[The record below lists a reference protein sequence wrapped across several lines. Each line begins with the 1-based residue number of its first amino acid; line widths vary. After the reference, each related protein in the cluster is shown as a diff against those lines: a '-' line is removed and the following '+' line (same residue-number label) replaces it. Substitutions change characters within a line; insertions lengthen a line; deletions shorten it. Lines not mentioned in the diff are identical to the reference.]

1 MKIARYEV
9 GEVIFHE
16 GEKTQEAFRILCGRV
31 EITIP
36 GRMKPIILAQMS
48 EGDIFGE
55 MAMVDERPRSATARC
70 VEEAECEVM
79 GPTDFQR
86 AILQDPHRLLP
97 YLSAFFERLRTV
109 NDRLHLELRLR
120 AESRA
125 ATISQQMAPPAPKVR
140 EPSPVPSVEHHPER
154 IRKPVPFPPMHAM
167 TQKPESQVHTLR
179 VSPLDPLCASKF
191 EVGFGPLKIEK
202 FPFRIGRGGAGENG
216 ERHSV
221 FSANDFLIADHE
233 PYQISR
239 SHCSI
244 EREGDHFFVKDRGST
259 LGTIINGTT
268 IGVQHSCLTVDLQA
282 GENTL
287 VLGSARSPY
296 KFKIELE

>member
-1 MKIARYEV
+1 MKIARYEPGDV
-9 GEVIFHE
+9 VFHE
-16 GEKTQEAFRILCGRV
+16 GEKSQEAFRILSGRV
-31 EITIP
+31 EITIQ
-36 GRMKPIILAQMS
+36 GRTKPIILAQLS

-70 VEEAECEVM
+70 VEAAECEVM
-79 GPTDFQR
+79 GPADFQR

-125 ATISQQMAPPAPKVR
+125 ATIGQPMAPPVPRLRV
-140 EPSPVPSVEHHPER
+140 PSPVPPVEHHPER
-154 IRKPVPFPPMHAM
+154 IRKPAPFQPMHA
-167 TQKPESQVHTLR
+167 TTLEPESRVHSLR
-179 VSPLDPLCASKF
+179 VSPLNPLCASKF
-191 EVGFGPLKIEK
+191 EAGFGHLKIEK
-202 FPFRIGRGGAGENG
+202 FPFRIGRGGDGENG
-216 ERHSV
+216 ARHSV
-221 FSANDFLIADHE
+221 FSANDFLIADQE
-233 PYQISR
+233 PFQISR

-244 EREGDHFFVKDRGST
+244 EREGDHFFVRDRGST
-259 LGTIINGTT
+259 LGTIVNGTP
-268 IGVQHSCLTVDLQA
+268 IGVQHAVLTVDLHA